1 MAAEGAGDF
10 RVLRVHGGSH
20 DAGKALKAEGVCAV
34 QLFWRFEDIVIGVEA
49 DGALGMRAHLL
60 QVSFQQ
66 DPLGVPHHW
75 ARLHLTGVQS
85 STFFLVQ
92 IH

>member
-34 QLFWRFEDIVIGVEA
+34 QLFRRFEDIVIGVEA